1 MGPTSVGPASDE
13 TRWWFQTAEL
23 TFGFL
28 EAEFGM
34 AIVKRH
40 YHQEGNF
47 IVYEG
52 PTWSFSIECAPDW
65 NSMSAW
71 VTFDP
76 SSSLK
81 SGPIEAVLAQ
91 SEPETDWRFHG
102 DSGPVDRAAVIRTMD
117 LWARGLRDY
126 IGSGAGPAPTSLC
139 P

>member
-1 MGPTSVGPASDE
+1 MGASSVGPAPDE

-28 EAEFGM
+28 ESEFGM

-40 YHQEGNF
+40 YHQEGNY

-76 SSSLK
+76 RSWSK
-81 SGPIEAVLAQ
+81 GGPIEDVLAQ

-102 DSGPVDRAAVIRTMD
+102 DSGPVNRSAVIRTMD
-117 LWARGLRDY
+117 LWARGLRDH
-126 IGSGAGPAPTSLC
+126 IGSSAPNLSG
-139 P
+139 